1 MLSFTFLRCHV
12 MSTSSTS
19 PRVPGTKPDFT
30 PDRNEQKIASLS
42 SYLGFVGLSLLLIP
56 SNMYAQLKQ
65 YFFALSLL
73 SHFITILY
81 PSDMADP
88 SNLKDA
94 CHIRF

>member
-65 YFFALSLL
+65 YFCLVPLVTFY
-73 SHFITILY
+73 H
-81 PSDMADP
+81 
-88 SNLKDA
+88 
-94 CHIRF
+94 HIVPF